1 VIELRDVCCSY
12 DGAPALSHVD
22 LLVRQ
27 GEAVAFIGPIGS
39 GKSTL
44 LKLVNG
50 IVLPDTGRYFL
61 AGEEITRARLKEGG
75 AARRMHRRIGF
86 LFQNVD
92 AQLFC
97 PEVYDEVAFGPRQL
111 GLDEADVDERVR
123 DCLQLLDVGHLVHR
137 APHHLSEGEKRSVA
151 LAAVLALNPEI
162 LALDE
167 PMNGLDPR
175 TKRLM
180 REVILSLHS
189 AGKTILCSTHDF
201 AYVEDLFAR
210 AVVISRDHSIA
221 RDGEYR
227 AVLADHAFLADQN
240 IV

>member
-1 VIELRDVCCSY
+1 MIELRDVSFAY
-12 DGAPALSHVD
+12 DGVPALSHVD
-22 LLVRQ
+22 MRIRR

-50 IVLPDTGRYFL
+50 IVLPDTGSYFL
-61 AGEEITRARLKEGG
+61 AGEEITRKRLKESGFS
-75 AARRMHRRIGF
+75 RRMQQRIGF

-97 PEVYDEVAFGPRQL
+97 PVVYDEVAFGPRQL
-111 GLDEADVDERVR
+111 GLDDAAVDERVK
-123 DCLQLLDVGHLVHR
+123 DCLRLLGIDHLARR

-151 LAAVLALNPEI
+151 LASVLALNPEV
-162 LALDE
+162 LTLDE

-180 REVILSLHS
+180 REVILSLS
-189 AGKTILCSTHDF
+189 AAGKTILCSTHDF
-201 AYVEDLFAR
+201 AYVEDLFSR
-210 AVVISRDHSIA
+210 AVVISRDHAVA

-227 AVLADHAFLADQN
+227 SILGDRAFLSDLN